1 MSDTH
6 GKNKRGSRCFDCK
19 NKQVVVDKREYKEFY
34 VISVLQDGSISSD
47 VARRDFNVPV

>member
-19 NKQVVVDKREYKEFY
+19 NKQVIVDKREYKEFSARA
-34 VISVLQDGSISSD
+34 VRQDGSISP
-47 VARRDFNVPV
+47 RRDFKVPV